1 MVADG
6 TGSQGAGDNEVY
18 NWRVRCARCRDQ
30 LRELARI
37 HLAVDAPTRKMQPD
51 EPDWIGRMRK
61 ICLHVRAI
69 DGWEIGDGVEHVM
82 ATEVRAAYQQLD
94 AVWEYVP
101 ATIRLDRMD
110 DVWADASRTGI
121 LAVYDH
127 PTPQSLMLPSGQGGF
142 RNGENSMV
150 YAQLTVWLIPLVL
163 GYGLA
168 LVHLAQ
174 VLGAEGDITSRVTA
188 VLNMLGEGP

>member
-1 MVADG
+1 M
-6 TGSQGAGDNEVY
+6 
-18 NWRVRCARCRDQ
+18 
-30 LRELARI
+30 
-37 HLAVDAPTRKMQPD
+37 
-51 EPDWIGRMRK
+51 
-61 ICLHVRAI
+61 
-69 DGWEIGDGVEHVM
+69 
-82 ATEVRAAYQQLD
+82 D

-110 DVWADASRTGI
+110 DVWADASRNGI

-142 RNGENSMV
+142 RSGGNSMV

>member
-6 TGSQGAGDNEVY
+6 MGSLGTGDSEVH
-18 NWRVRCARCRDQ
+18 NWRARCERCRDH

-69 DGWEIGDGVEHVM
+69 DGCEMVAGVEHVM
-82 ATEVRAAYQQLD
+82 ATEVRAAYQQMD
-94 AVWEYVP
+94 SVWKHVP
-101 ATIRLDRMD
+101 ATIRLEDMDREWGD
-110 DVWADASRTGI
+110 QARNG
-121 LAVYDH
+121 LLPVYDH
-127 PTPQSLMLPSGQGGF
+127 PTPQSLMLPAGQGGF
-142 RNGENSMV
+142 LNGENSMV
-150 YAQLTVWLIPLVL
+150 YAQLTVWLGLLLV

-174 VLGAEGDITSRVTA
+174 VLGADGDIMSRVTA
-188 VLNMLGEGP
+188 VLNIRDEWP

>member
-6 TGSQGAGDNEVY
+6 TDSQGTGDNEVY
-18 NWRVRCARCRDQ
+18 NWRVRCVRCPDQ

-51 EPDWIGRMRK
+51 EPDCIGRIRK

-69 DGWEIGDGVEHVM
+69 DGWEIGAGVEHVM

-94 AVWEYVP
+94 AVWKYVP

-110 DVWADASRTGI
+110 DVWADASRNGI
-121 LAVYDH
+121 LKLKPRWDVHLIGDDDQLGYAGE
-127 PTPQSLMLPSGQGGF
+127 SLS
-142 RNGENSMV
+142 S
-150 YAQLTVWLIPLVL
+150 VL
-163 GYGLA
+163 G
-168 LVHLAQ
+168 
-174 VLGAEGDITSRVTA
+174 E
-188 VLNMLGEGP
+188 